1 MTDQTKI
8 NLSSIPIME
17 GIDPIDLNN
26 PEYFTN
32 WRLSQ
37 LEFNQRVLAQTV
49 DRNNPLL
56 ERLKF
61 LCIFNTNMDEF
72 FEVRVASLKQE
83 VASSTAPTGPEQ
95 LTPREVLEKIYRHS
109 QELVTEQYRILNEIL
124 FPELAQ
130 EGIRF
135 ISRSNWTEKQTDWI
149 RDQFHMV
156 MPIISPLGL
165 DPAHPFPKILNKSL
179 NFIVALKGKDAFGRH
194 GGMAIVQAPRILPR
208 ILHLPAAETGSGP
221 YDFVFL
227 SSVIHGFVGELF
239 PQMEVLECHQ
249 FRVTRNSDL
258 YVDEEEIADLRQA
271 IEGELLSR
279 RYGEAV
285 RLEVT
290 NYCPEELVVFL
301 MDKFAV
307 SPEEMFQVAGP
318 VNVNRL
324 MRVYDLVDRSD
335 LKYPPFFP
343 SIPKQLERI
352 PKIKFASSRGAQAA
366 SELATAGKVQQAPN
380 LFDKIREKDILLH
393 HPFESFSPV
402 VEFIQQACQDPQVQA
417 IKQTL
422 YRTGD
427 DSALVNALV
436 GAAKAGKEVTVVV
449 ELRARFDEE
458 ANIHSANRLEEAGAH
473 LVYGVVG
480 YKVHAKMILV
490 VRQEEGRFRNY
501 VHLGTGNY
509 HSRTARFYT
518 DYGLFTCDPAIGEDV
533 HRIFLEITSLGKPMK
548 LNKVLD
554 SPFNLAPALTA
565 KIEREAQNALAGK
578 PARIIAKMN
587 QLTEPDL
594 IRSLYQASRAGVKI
608 DLIVRGMCSL
618 RPGIPEV
625 SENIRVHSIV
635 GRFLEHTRVLYFHNN
650 GHSEMYCTSAD
661 WMNRNLFRRVE
672 TCFPIESA
680 KLRKRLMQ
688 ELKYYLEDNTNAWV
702 LQSDGTYQKVERG
715 DSPVVAAQSILMKK
729 LVE

>member
-1 MTDQTKI
+1 MVDENDIKSTAAASATV
-8 NLSSIPIME
+8 
-17 GIDPIDLNN
+17 DLDR

-37 LEFNQRVLAQTV
+37 LEFNRRVLAQTV
-49 DRNNPLL
+49 DHNNPLL

-61 LCIFNTNMDEF
+61 LCIFSTNMDEF

-83 VASSTAPTGPEQ
+83 AAFAGAPLGPEQ
-95 LTPREVLEKIYRHS
+95 MPPREVLQEIYRRAH
-109 QELVTEQYRILNEIL
+109 ELVAEQYRILNDVL
-124 FPELAQ
+124 FPELVQ

-135 ISRSNWTEKQTDWI
+135 IARHEWSEAQNDWI
-149 RDQFHMV
+149 KEQFHRV

-179 NFIVALKGKDAFGRH
+179 NFIVSLKGKDAFGRQS
-194 GGMAIVQAPRILPR
+194 GMAIVQAPRLLPR
-208 ILHLPAAETGSGP
+208 VVHLAPAETGSGP

-290 NYCPEELVVFL
+290 DHCPEELVAFL

-307 SPEEMFQVAGP
+307 EPEEMFRVAGP

-324 MRVYDLVDRSD
+324 MWVYDLVSRPD
-335 LKYPPFFP
+335 LKYPAFVP
-343 SIPKQLERI
+343 SIPRQLGRA
-352 PKIKFASSRGAQAA
+352 PKMKITSGRAAQAA
-366 SELATAGKVQQAPN
+366 SESAAAGKVPQPLN
-380 LFDKIREKDILLH
+380 MFDKMREKDILLH
-393 HPFESFSPV
+393 HPFESFFPV
-402 VEFIQQACQDPQVQA
+402 VEFIQQACRDPQVQA

-427 DSALVNALV
+427 DSAIVEALV

-480 YKVHAKMILV
+480 YKVHAKMTLV
-490 VRQEEGRFRNY
+490 VRQEDKQFRNY

-518 DYGLFTCDPAIGEDV
+518 DYSLFTCDEAMGEDV

-554 SPFNLAPALTA
+554 SPFNLHTALAA
-565 KIEREAQNALAGK
+565 KIEREAQHVRAGK

-587 QLTEPDL
+587 QLTEPA
-594 IRSLYQASRAGVKI
+594 IIQSLYQASQAGVKI

-618 RPGIPEV
+618 RPNLPGV
-625 SENIRVHSIV
+625 SENIRVRSIV
-635 GRFLEHTRVLYFHNN
+635 GRFLEHTRVLYFANN
-650 GHSEMYCTSAD
+650 GHPELYCTSAD
-661 WMNRNLFRRVE
+661 WMNRNLFHRVE

-680 KLRKRLMQ
+680 RLRKRLLQ
-688 ELKYYLEDNTNAWV
+688 ELDYYLEDNANAWE
-702 LQSDGTYQKVERG
+702 LLADGSYQRVQPG
-715 DSPVVAAQSILMKK
+715 DGPAVAVQSILLEK
-729 LVE
+729 LVD